1 MRLALTHLVLSVV
14 RLFHGLLLEYLLLAA
29 EAAAFAAVSGET
41 FASAAAAG
49 LAAGLAARCL
59 LLQLPASYA
68 EVEAPV
74 ALAHVVVSRPFAS
87 VGFPDQ
93 PVVTPTRNEN
103 NFWSSPNEYNTINC
117 RITKF
122 TWLLAQC
129 NSGTH
134 TFGKK
139 CTKKG
144 D

>member
-1 MRLALTHLVLSVV
+1 M
-14 RLFHGLLLEYLLLAA
+14 LLAA
-29 EAAAFAAVSGET
+29 EAAAFAAVSEET

-103 NFWSSPNEYNTINC
+103 NFWSSQNEYNTINC

-134 TFGKK
+134 TFGKM
-139 CTKKG
+139 
-144 D
+144 